1 MSAIRPADSGERDP
15 WTICTL
21 TASGPI
27 GALELFLQEAEGPG
41 FLDWRADF
49 MGLEGLPVAT
59 ARRLR
64 DVYERALLQ
73 AERDPYRCA
82 LDFNRLHPIPE
93 EIRSAGYAR
102 AGRAWMI
109 EQWGTPWP
117 PPWVDHRMTLR
128 RGRQT
133 AVFIFPSFAGTPW
146 PLLRHLTRARADLRF
161 ELDLDST
168 IQVGQG
174 VAA

>member
-1 MSAIRPADSGERDP
+1 MSASPDADR

-27 GALELFLQEAEGPG
+27 GALEIFLQEAEGPG

-49 MGLEGLPVAT
+49 LGLEGLPVVT

-64 DVYERALLQ
+64 DIYERALLQ

-93 EIRSAGYAR
+93 AVRQAGYAR
-102 AGRAWMI
+102 AGRAWLI
-109 EQWGTPWP
+109 ENWGAPFP

-133 AVFIFPSFAGTPW
+133 AVFNFPSFAGAPW
-146 PLLRHLTRARADLRF
+146 PLLRHLTLARPTLRF
-161 ELDLDST
+161 ELDLAEEAALAR
-168 IQVGQG
+168 V

>member
-1 MSAIRPADSGERDP
+1 MSATLDADR

-27 GALELFLQEAEGPG
+27 GALEIFLQEAEGPG

-49 MGLEGLPVAT
+49 LGLEGLPVVT

-64 DVYERALLQ
+64 DIYERALLQ

-82 LDFNRLHPIPE
+82 LDFNRLHPIPDAV
-93 EIRSAGYAR
+93 RQAGYAR
-102 AGRAWMI
+102 AGRAWLI
-109 EQWGTPWP
+109 ENWGSPFP

-133 AVFIFPSFAGTPW
+133 AVFSFPSFAGTPW
-146 PLLRHLTRARADLRF
+146 PLLRHLTLTRPDLRF
-161 ELDLDST
+161 ELDLAEE
-168 IQVGQG
+168 VGLTR
-174 VAA
+174 VDAA